1 MVSAATRACRSLPTA
16 CLGVCCVKVQT
27 NRARPRRKFMMR
39 ELAGRSA
46 LRPGCHKCWPPH
58 GRRHTLLRL
67 SLLHWD
73 RALCTSASAAA
84 AAPFLFAA
92 TNACQAERCDEQK
105 WMPFLAA
112 PYQQDDH
119 STPQRSPSSV
129 AAWHGP
135 RWDSGI
141 ARARLPFLSTNCK
154 DLSTICRQKDSGFTS
169 LQGGTREEYFEF

>member
-84 AAPFLFAA
+84 AAPFLCAVLKAF
-92 TNACQAERCDEQK
+92 QAERCNEQK

-129 AAWHGP
+129 AAWHGRAGTLASP
-135 RWDSGI
+135 
-141 ARARLPFLSTNCK
+141 ARACRFCRQIVR
-154 DLSTICRQKDSGFTS
+154 ICRQFVDKKTVG
-169 LQGGTREEYFEF
+169 LRACREVPSACF

>member
-73 RALCTSASAAA
+73 RALCTWRVGVSPAAHPAVRDGQCEAAVESRPSGSQCGAVGWPYGQPSPPTAAESRPSGSFARWHALGGGLTASPRRPAAEDSR
-84 AAPFLFAA
+84 P
-92 TNACQAERCDEQK
+92 RG
-105 WMPFLAA
+105 
-112 PYQQDDH
+112 
-119 STPQRSPSSV
+119 SP
-129 AAWHGP
+129 G
-135 RWDSGI
+135 
-141 ARARLPFLSTNCK
+141 RA
-154 DLSTICRQKDSGFTS
+154 
-169 LQGGTREEYFEF
+169 GGLLVS